1 MPRASNVM
9 NKSTSAVSNAV
20 SNASSAAQGAVS
32 SHSFTTVI
40 TILVVLYVLF
50 LAPGTIPRLVSD
62 IFNSTVGK
70 VIALIIVAIVAYHN
84 PLAGIMLAVGVAL
97 TVMVAN
103 ENSYLE
109 KMANVDETP
118 QLQTPDAMP
127 VGDNAVEDNYELAMN
142 KDEDNDDNVDESNE
156 RIQER
161 QSVMGY

>member
-1 MPRASNVM
+1 MPRSSNVM
-9 NKSTSAVSNAV
+9 NKSASAVSTAV
-20 SNASSAAQGAVS
+20 SNASSAAQGAVA

-62 IFNSTVGK
+62 IFSSTIGK
-70 VIALIIVAIVAYHN
+70 VISLIIVAIVAYHN
-84 PLAGIMLAVGVAL
+84 PIAGIMLAIGVAL

-109 KMANVDETP
+109 NMANVDESNEV
-118 QLQTPDAMP
+118 QTPGAMP
-127 VGDNAVEDNYELAMN
+127 VGDNAVEDNYELSMN
-142 KDEDNDDNVDESNE
+142 KDEDKDDNVEEDNE
-156 RIQER
+156 RIEKR

>member
-9 NKSTSAVSNAV
+9 NKSASTVSNAV
-20 SNASSAAQGAVS
+20 SNASGAVQGAVS

-62 IFNSTVGK
+62 IFSSNVGK

-84 PLAGIMLAVGVAL
+84 PLAGIMLAIGVAL

-109 KMANVDETP
+109 NMANVEEGMM
-118 QLQTPDAMP
+118 QTPDAMP
-127 VGDNAVEDNYELAMN
+127 VGDNAVEDNYELSMN
-142 KDEDNDDNVDESNE
+142 KDEDKDDNVEEDNQ
-156 RIQER
+156 RIQEH
-161 QSVMGY
+161 QAAMGY

>member
-9 NKSTSAVSNAV
+9 NKSTSAVSNAI
-20 SNASSAAQGAVS
+20 SNATGAVQDTVS

-50 LAPGTIPRLVSD
+50 LAPGTIPRLISD
-62 IFNSTVGK
+62 IFGSAIGRL
-70 VIALIIVAIVAYHN
+70 IALIIVAIVAYHN
-84 PLAGIMLAVGVAL
+84 PLAGIMLAIGVAL

-109 KMANVDETP
+109 NMANVEENMI
-118 QLQTPDAMP
+118 QTPDAMP

-142 KDEDNDDNVDESNE
+142 KDEDKDDNVEEDNE

-161 QSVMGY
+161 QAAMGY

>member
-1 MPRASNVM
+1 MPRTSNVM
-9 NKSTSAVSNAV
+9 NKSTSAISNAM
-20 SNASSAAQGAVS
+20 SNASTVAQDAVS
-32 SHSFTTVI
+32 SYSFTTVI

-62 IFNSTVGK
+62 IFSSTIGK

-84 PLAGIMLAVGVAL
+84 PLAGIMLAIGVAL

-109 KMANVDETP
+109 NMANVDETT

-127 VGDNAVEDNYELAMN
+127 VGNNAVEDNYELSMN
-142 KDEDNDDNVDESNE
+142 KEEDKDENVDKDDE
-156 RIQER
+156 RIQEH
-161 QSVMGY
+161 